1 MQSIHDLYAD
11 PFDDPTNGVASYVPL
26 AWRHAGED
34 VEIPFFATGDHN
46 VERLVRFPDA
56 ATRDAEL
63 SAAERGLL
71 PAVDDRGRPAGVW
84 EVALIPQAVRDD
96 DGRVWPVFDA
106 ESYLGVAV
114 ALREDLSLSVGL
126 EPDGTFTAWLHG
138 DGADRGE
145 PVAVGGTQPTQAASV
160 SAAIAALERH
170 PTATI
175 ERLRSVLARGA
186 GTG

>member
-11 PFDDPTNGVASYVPL
+11 PFDDPANGVASYVPL

-34 VEIPFFATGDHN
+34 LEIPFYASGDHDLEKT
-46 VERLVRFPDA
+46 VTFPDPA
-56 ATRDAEL
+56 ARDAEL
-63 SAAERGLL
+63 SAADRGLL
-71 PAVDDRGRPAGVW
+71 PAVDERGRPAGVW
-84 EVALIPQAVRDD
+84 RIALIPQAVRDA

-114 ALREDLSLSVGL
+114 ALREDLSLSVGH

-138 DGADRGE
+138 DGADRGV

-160 SAAIAALERH
+160 SAAVAAIERH
-170 PTATI
+170 STATI
-175 ERLRSVLARGA
+175 DRLRRLLAGGA
-186 GTG
+186 AP